1 MTERRC
7 ISCYDLLVEA
17 DAKVLFADA
26 QPVAWVHPTCLE
38 DYTTEVDQ
46 GIDDG
51 GIDRTLQEL
60 SPKPA
65 QHDGGK
71 P

>member
-7 ISCYDLLVEA
+7 ISCYDLLAEA

-38 DYTTEVDQ
+38 DYTNDGNTVDEQ
-46 GIDDG
+46 SDNLPGARESG
-51 GIDRTLQEL
+51 TASGQR
-60 SPKPA
+60 
-65 QHDGGK
+65 
-71 P
+71 